1 MFIVDLPEIYKA
13 SFATVAEIDQLTEYL
28 CYLRRWR
35 PRYTGTMR
43 LYLGHL
49 GPIPLFVHWSALL
62 LVLLCWM
69 WAPDHSAQ
77 GIGPAVSILTLLTCL
92 VTAIVIHEFGHG
104 IVAKWC
110 GASGIS
116 ITIWA
121 LGGVCTSQRNLRP
134 SRELMI
140 LAAGPAVN
148 FLCAGLVVAADLGLN
163 AWSPAWLTGQ
173 TAVWVGLWLQAAFLV
188 NLTLGIFNLLPI
200 FPLDG
205 GQMAFNSMLLVT
217 RRVRLAALVTF
228 VLAVITAA
236 AWLGFLHFFSR
247 GGVDAWDVLLV
258 VLLLQG
264 AWGLVST
271 ARD

>member
-1 MFIVDLPEIYKA
+1 
-13 SFATVAEIDQLTEYL
+13 
-28 CYLRRWR
+28 
-35 PRYTGTMR
+35 MR

-69 WAPDHSAQ
+69 WAPNQAANQISPLVSA
-77 GIGPAVSILTLLTCL
+77 LTLLTCL
-92 VTAIVIHEFGHG
+92 VTAIVCHEFGHG

-110 GASGIS
+110 GATGIS

-121 LGGVCTSQRNLRP
+121 LGGVCTSQRQQRP
-134 SRELMI
+134 SRELLI

-148 FLCAGLVVAADLGLN
+148 FLFVGLILAADYGLS
-163 AWSPAWLTGQ
+163 AWDPAWLTGK
-173 TAVWVGLWLQAAFLV
+173 TATWVGMWLQAAFLV
-188 NLTLGIFNLLPI
+188 NLALGIFNLLPI

-205 GQMAFNSMLLVT
+205 GQMAFNVMLLIT
-217 RRVRLAALVTF
+217 RRVRLSALVTF
-228 VLAVITAA
+228 VLAVVTAA
-236 AWLGFLHFFSR
+236 LWLGYLHLH
-247 GGVDAWDVLLV
+247 GGLDTWDVLLV
-258 VLLLQG
+258 VLLLHG